1 MTSNEESLVELKL
14 IEFSSNKTITFP
26 CQVDSNT
33 APSEAPYDVI
43 LGSDFMEAL
52 GIDIQYSDHTI
63 TWDGNTIP
71 LKTAGTLEDET
82 ICEAIYFAYTQSP
95 LLQAMEARQHQ
106 ILDADYSK
114 VDLDNMVNELEIS
127 PGSKSKLKQT
137 LKKFPTLFGGGLGL
151 LDIPPVTIE
160 LQQGAKPFG
169 GRYYSTPKAFE
180 APFKKEIQRM
190 CNTNVLRKLSHD
202 DDSPWASPSF
212 AQAKKTGDIRV
223 LTDFRKM
230 NAAIER
236 KPFPLPR
243 IGETIQR
250 LEKFISAT
258 ALDLSQGY
266 YSIPICRQ
274 SQKICTTILPWGK
287 YAYTRLPMGVACA
300 PDIFQSIMMDMLGDL
315 DYVLVY
321 IDDILI
327 IQREGESESDHLQ
340 KVETVLTRLQNKGF
354 RANLRKSFFMQKQVE
369 YLGFLLTSEGI
380 RPQPKKVE
388 AMDRMQPPTNP
399 RQLKQFLGMV
409 NFYRD
414 VWPRRSHIL
423 APLNKLTGIKTKK
436 DWYWGKEEEQAFMEA
451 KEMLKKEALL
461 SFPDFTKPF
470 HLYTDASDR
479 QLGATVVQE
488 GKPLGFY
495 TRKLNPA
502 QKNYTVGERELL
514 GIVEGLKAF
523 EGILRGQELI
533 VHTDHLNLLYSDMP
547 SQRMVRWRL
556 LMEEFN
562 PTVKHVAGKDN
573 DAADALSRL
582 DMKDEPMDTTEW
594 EMSNPP
600 LTYASEIE
608 ERIHLLFPIATERA
622 LNSKFALSP
631 DLISHYQK
639 KDPILKARLEKP
651 GHKLTTKVIE
661 GSTLLHERGKILV
674 PASLHN
680 RVMDWYH
687 TMLVH
692 PGETRMEA
700 SIRSVYTWKNLRKD
714 VQKICKH
721 CHICQMS
728 KKSGRKKYGLL
739 PPKEAECLKWNR
751 VNVDLWGP
759 KTIHNKDGNIYKL
772 HAMTMIDPTTGWFEI
787 ATLRDGKT
795 AAEAQ
800 RLFDSVWIARYP
812 RPNEIGFDG
821 GGEFK
826 AEFRELCDNMGI
838 KRKPSNAWN
847 PQSNAI
853 IERVHQVLGD
863 NLRTFDLEK
872 ADLTGPEPFEEF
884 LTATA
889 YAIRSAYHTTLG
901 YSPAQ
906 LVFGRDMF
914 MPVNFEADW
923 AKIKQNK
930 QNRIDRNNDRENQ
943 KRRDHKYSPG
953 DLVTLERTGILPTLS
968 LPRMGPY
975 PVIQAHDNGNITIQ
989 KQPFVTDRVNIR
1001 RCKPYNQLNDDS
1013 ENEIN
1018 TNNND

>member
-1 MTSNEESLVELKL
+1 MTSTEQSTVSMKL

-26 CQVDSNT
+26 CQVDANT
-33 APSEAPYDVI
+33 PASTAPYDII

-52 GIDIQYSDHTI
+52 GIDIRYSTHSI
-63 TWDGNTIP
+63 TWDDLTIDLKPVGTVSDNT
-71 LKTAGTLEDET
+71 T
-82 ICEAIYFAYTQSP
+82 CEAIYFTHTQSP
-95 LLQAMEARQHQ
+95 LLQEIEDRQQ
-106 ILDADYSK
+106 RLLDADYSK
-114 VDLDNMVNELEIS
+114 VDLDTMVDELDIA
-127 PGSKSKLKQT
+127 PGTKRKLKQT
-137 LKKFPTLFGGGLGL
+137 LKKFPTLFGGGLGC
-151 LDIPPVTIE
+151 LDIRPVTIE
-160 LQQGAKPFG
+160 LQKDAKPFN

-180 APFKKEIQRM
+180 APFKKEINRM
-190 CNTNVLRKLSHD
+190 CDTKVLRKLSHD

-212 AQAKKTGDIRV
+212 AQPKKTGDIRV

-266 YSIPICRQ
+266 YSIPICPQ
-274 SQKICTTILPWGK
+274 SQKLCATILPWGK

-327 IQREGESESDHLQ
+327 IQREGESESDHLT
-340 KVETVLTRLQNKGF
+340 KVETVLTRLQDKGF
-354 RANLRKSFFMQKQVE
+354 RANLRKSFFMQKEVE

-388 AMDRMQPPTNP
+388 AMDRLKAPTNA

-423 APLNKLTGIKTKK
+423 VPLNKLTGMKTKK

-451 KEMLKKEALL
+451 KAMLKKEALL
-461 SFPDFTKPF
+461 AFPDFTKPF

-479 QLGATVVQE
+479 QLGATVVQD

-514 GIVEGLKAF
+514 GIIEGLKAF
-523 EGILRGQELI
+523 EGILRGQDLT

-556 LMEEFN
+556 LLEEFH
-562 PTVKHVAGKDN
+562 PTIKHVAGKDN

-582 DMKDEPMDTTEW
+582 DITEQPSDVIQW
-594 EMSNPP
+594 GTINQP
-600 LTYASEIE
+600 LTYSDEIA
-608 ERIHLLFPIATERA
+608 ERINLLFPVAAERA
-622 LNSKFALSP
+622 LNHKFPLSP
-631 DLISHYQK
+631 DLIYYYQK
-639 KDPILKARLEKP
+639 RDTEISKRLKTPK
-651 GHKLTTKVIE
+651 HNLTTKVVE
-661 GSTLLHERGKILV
+661 GSALIHERGKILV
-674 PASLHN
+674 PTALKE
-680 RVMDWYH
+680 RVLNWYH

-700 SIRSVYTWKNLRKD
+700 SIRSVYTWMNLRKD
-714 VQKICKH
+714 VQRVCKN
-721 CHICQMS
+721 CHVCQLS

-759 KTIHNKDGNIYKL
+759 KTIKNRDGNVYKL

-787 ATLRDGKT
+787 ATLRDGRFSMASTIPAPKGN
-795 AAEAQ
+795 
-800 RLFDSVWIARYP
+800 WIRW
-812 RPNEIGFDG
+812 R
-821 GGEFK
+821 
-826 AEFRELCDNMGI
+826 R
-838 KRKPSNAWN
+838 
-847 PQSNAI
+847 
-853 IERVHQVLGD
+853 RVQ
-863 NLRTFDLEK
+863 
-872 ADLTGPEPFEEF
+872 
-884 LTATA
+884 
-889 YAIRSAYHTTLG
+889 
-901 YSPAQ
+901 
-906 LVFGRDMF
+906 GR
-914 MPVNFEADW
+914 
-923 AKIKQNK
+923 I
-930 QNRIDRNNDRENQ
+930 
-943 KRRDHKYSPG
+943 S
-953 DLVTLERTGILPTLS
+953 
-968 LPRMGPY
+968 
-975 PVIQAHDNGNITIQ
+975 
-989 KQPFVTDRVNIR
+989 
-1001 RCKPYNQLNDDS
+1001 
-1013 ENEIN
+1013 
-1018 TNNND
+1018 